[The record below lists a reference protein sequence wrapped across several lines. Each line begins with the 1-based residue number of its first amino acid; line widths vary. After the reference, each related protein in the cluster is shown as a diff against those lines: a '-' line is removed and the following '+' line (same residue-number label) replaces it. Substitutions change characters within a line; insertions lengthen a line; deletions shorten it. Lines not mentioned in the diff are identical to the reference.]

1 MEELSY
7 GCVDYLYSSKAFHF
21 AVEFVL
27 RVCLTMKLQ
36 AVFSSVMAL
45 SRKVRLPYTYFD
57 PRPCP
62 PIILETTYV
71 LHSIKIFSIC

>member
-1 MEELSY
+1 MKELSY
-7 GCVDYLYSSKAFHF
+7 GCVGYLYSSKAFHF
-21 AVEFVL
+21 AVAFV
-27 RVCLTMKLQ
+27 LTMKLQ
-36 AVFSSVMAL
+36 AVFSPVMAL

-62 PIILETTYV
+62 HIILETTYV